1 MSEPTK
7 RKKRAN
13 VIGHVVSAKM
23 RDTIVVG
30 EERLVQHPLY
40 KKYVRRESRYVAHD
54 AGNTASEGDEVEI
67 MQTRPLSKTK
77 NWRLVRIVRRSHGD
91 VLHVDA
97 DVAEVAAGKSAAPV
111 SGAPVS
117 DVTVPDAPASAAPEG
132 KP

>member
-1 MSEPTK
+1 MNEPKK
-7 RKKRAN
+7 RSVRAN

-30 EERLVQHPLY
+30 EERLVKHPVY

-54 AGNTASEGDEVEI
+54 AGNSAKVGDEVEI
-67 MQTRPLSKTK
+67 MQTRPLSRTK

-97 DVAEVAAGKSAAPV
+97 DVAEVAAAKPAPAPAAAP
-111 SGAPVS
+111 
-117 DVTVPDAPASAAPEG
+117 AAPES